1 MSEYSRLKSRRQQ
14 PLCRA
19 VKIYEVCRQGI
30 HKKLLE
36 RHQWIFCDSILNI
49 VKRVAQ
55 FGLDQR

>member
-55 FGLDQR
+55 FG